1 MPTGHAE
8 LGVEHERTEHYA
20 FLEDQGQEKD
30 KDVAKQAGEALR
42 TAHLTAAPKQVFEA
56 VGGFSVDL
64 DEQEAEQLRQ
74 VPCIKSCEA
83 DQPLELTDPVESEAA
98 GGLVQPATALEAPN
112 QTVFKSRVIEGSQ
125 EQVEAQQ
132 DIEADALTSYGDS
145 TASSGE
151 ILPYGVKAVWGGQDV
166 STKGNAGEGCYAFVI
181 DSGVLATTGDLLVNK
196 TWSRSWVNGES
207 AFADGSGHGT
217 HVAGTIA
224 ALANNRG
231 VVGVAPG
238 AEVISLKIFD
248 SFGGGASYSK
258 VIDAVNYA
266 TNVINQNGLDKNKC
280 VINMSLGGGF
290 SSGLDQAVRNAC
302 QPRHQVLHRSR
313 ECRQ

>member
-83 DQPLELTDPVESEAA
+83 DQPLELTDPGESEAA
-98 GGLVQPATALEAPN
+98 GDLVQLATALEAPN
-112 QTVFKSRVIEGSQ
+112 QTVFKSRVIDESQ

-132 DIEADALTSYGDS
+132 DI
-145 TASSGE
+145 
-151 ILPYGVKAVWGGQDV
+151 
-166 STKGNAGEGCYAFVI
+166 
-181 DSGVLATTGDLLVNK
+181 
-196 TWSRSWVNGES
+196 
-207 AFADGSGHGT
+207 
-217 HVAGTIA
+217 
-224 ALANNRG
+224 
-231 VVGVAPG
+231 
-238 AEVISLKIFD
+238 
-248 SFGGGASYSK
+248 
-258 VIDAVNYA
+258 
-266 TNVINQNGLDKNKC
+266 
-280 VINMSLGGGF
+280 
-290 SSGLDQAVRNAC
+290 
-302 QPRHQVLHRSR
+302 
-313 ECRQ
+313 